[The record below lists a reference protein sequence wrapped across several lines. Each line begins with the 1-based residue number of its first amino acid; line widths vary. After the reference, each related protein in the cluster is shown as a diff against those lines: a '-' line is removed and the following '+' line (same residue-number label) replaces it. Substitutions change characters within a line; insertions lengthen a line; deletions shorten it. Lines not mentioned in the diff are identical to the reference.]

1 MVFYED
7 KHTKGMNEEEICA
20 RYENP
25 EFWQECEDKEL
36 AYFQDNIP
44 ALIKEIKSAVTEI
57 TKEFISWDIPPENE
71 HFALVLYGYTFR
83 FKDAEKLERD
93 ILRGLKRQ
101 LELLKEKDA
110 EQYNIIIHYI
120 SEAVRKAK
128 LEKKRKRENSNFSK
142 VLQGNETNKL
152 TKINSKKNKQ
162 ATTDPFTGSMKIT
175 QEDIS
180 FTLLNY
186 AKSTGLRQS
195 VYQLLDILLEV
206 YTNSGGH
213 SEMITIPLKDY
224 MERRGLKDE
233 KSARQQIK
241 EDLNTL
247 ENIKMTFT
255 QKLRGGKNGTS
266 YFDVGILQHSKGI
279 VNGVITVYLDTVF
292 HTLLGGY
299 NPMPYPTLLWQ
310 LSENRNPHSFYF
322 LRKISEMKF
331 MNAGKLN
338 EDTIAVLTLLEA
350 SPNMPKYEEI
360 AETDRHYGRRFIEP
374 FERDMDALDEV
385 LTWEYCHSNNIPL
398 TDEELSAMNYEIFH
412 KLYVKIHWRLYP
424 DQTERLQRK
433 AITAKKYAKKKT
445 IQKK

>member
-1 MVFYED
+1 MSS
-7 KHTKGMNEEEICA
+7 
-20 RYENP
+20 
-25 EFWQECEDKEL
+25 
-36 AYFQDNIP
+36 DNFFT
-44 ALIKEIKSAVTEI
+44 LIQQLCNFTDAEIKAI
-57 TKEFISWDIPPENE
+57 QNAP
-71 HFALVLYGYTFR
+71 
-83 FKDAEKLERD
+83 
-93 ILRGLKRQ
+93 
-101 LELLKEKDA
+101 A
-110 EQYNIIIHYI
+110 EQQKKFFYFVKSALETFGIAI
-120 SEAVRKAK
+120 EMKAQGATDEETKKAMKAK
-128 LEKKRKRENSNFSK
+128 LSEFDTEYREKVKTIMTSSIFAKI
-142 VLQGNETNKL
+142 LQGNETNKL
-152 TKINSKKNKQ
+152 TKINSRKTKK

-213 SEMITIPLKDY
+213 SELITIPLKDY
-224 MERRGLKDE
+224 MDRRGLKDE

-241 EDLNTL
+241 DDLNTL

-255 QKLRGGKNGTS
+255 QKLRGGKRGSS

-299 NPMPYPTLLWQ
+299 NPMPYPMLLWK